1 MRSLRTVLRDRCRAG
16 DLLAVLMVCG
26 LACGAGMPATGPR
39 RAAHPANAVPKYAGD
54 AACRECHAAITKNQ
68 QATGMGQAAA
78 EAAHC
83 DILLAHSVLTWQDG
97 PYTIRIQRNGE
108 GALYSATDGKA
119 SVSAPVRWAFGLGSA
134 GQTYILEKNGTY
146 YESRASY
153 FTESGGLDLTLGH
166 AAEPGAT
173 VQEELGRAI
182 PQSELTKC
190 FSCHTS
196 GDIVDGRLAI
206 QRVHPG
212 VSCENCHG
220 PAAEHVLQ
228 MEMSRAHATGAD
240 IVNPGKLAPAG
251 INDFCGRCHRST
263 REVLA
268 LNIRDVRNVR
278 FQPYRLE
285 NSQCYDPTDARI
297 ACLACHDPHQN
308 LVKDPGAYDAKCLA
322 CHAAQSGRRSTAG
335 QSAAACEVG
344 TQKCVSCHMPRVAVP
359 GAHFAFT
366 DHYIRIVRPGEPYP
380 D

>member
-1 MRSLRTVLRDRCRAG
+1 
-16 DLLAVLMVCG
+16 MVCG
-26 LACGAGMPATGPR
+26 LACGTGMPATGPR
-39 RAAHPANAVPKYAGD
+39 QTAHAANAGPKYAGD
-54 AACRECHAAITKNQ
+54 AACRECHAAITNNQ
-68 QATGMGQAAA
+68 HATGMGQAAA

-83 DILLAHSVLTWQDG
+83 DILLAHSVLTWHDG
-97 PYTIRIQRNGE
+97 PYTTRIQRTGE
-108 GALYSATDGKA
+108 GILYSATDGKA
-119 SVSAPVRWAFGLGSA
+119 SVSAPIRWAFGLGSA
-134 GQTYILEKNGTY
+134 GQTYIIEKGGTY

-153 FTESGGLDLTLGH
+153 FTETGGLDLTLGH
-166 AAEPGAT
+166 AAGPRAS

-196 GDIVDGRLAI
+196 EDTVDGRLAI
-206 QRVHPG
+206 QRVHAG

-228 MEMSRAHATGAD
+228 MEMSRAHGAGAD
-240 IVNPGKLAPAG
+240 IVNPGKLAPAD

-297 ACLACHDPHQN
+297 TCLACHDPHQN

-322 CHAAQSGRRSTAG
+322 CHAARSGSRTARR
-335 QSAAACEVG
+335 SAAACQVG
-344 TQKCVSCHMPRVAVP
+344 TQKCVTCHMPRVAMP